1 MTYVPVDIFVLDRAG
16 AHPPIPNVLVRLL
29 NQQGQLI
36 QAQALTDDTGK
47 ASFLLPSDQSPFE
60 ARCYRRATGFYS
72 PVQLDVS
79 DDPTVSNQFNV
90 YGDTL
95 QRPLSKDLRICVAF
109 GYFLDGTKS
118 PFAGCSVHFMPMFDP
133 LIIDGD
139 AVLKERV
146 IGRTDQNG
154 YLEIGL
160 IRCAK
165 YEVMIEGLVD
175 ITRTIFVP
183 DSVNVNLPDLLFPV
197 VASIVLDPV
206 PTALEVGQQLVVEP
220 VVWAS
225 SGLQLYGTACN
236 DIRWSSSDPDVLAVT
251 VTRDNL
257 TLRGMAPG
265 VASLVGVRYDNSI
278 ARIPNTPISGQPVP
292 ISVTP

>member
-1 MTYVPVDIFVLDRAG
+1 MADLPVDIFVLDRAG
-16 AHPPIPNVLVRLL
+16 AHAPIQGVLVRLL
-29 NQQGQLI
+29 SQQGQLI
-36 QAQALTDDTGK
+36 QAQATTDQNGK

-72 PVQLDVS
+72 PAQIGVV

-90 YGDTL
+90 YGDVL
-95 QRPLSKDLRICVAF
+95 QRPLSKDPRICVAF

-118 PFAGCSVHFMPMFDP
+118 PFAGCSAHFIPMFDP
-133 LIIDGD
+133 LIVDGD
-139 AVLKERV
+139 AVLKERT
-146 IGRTDQNG
+146 ICRTDQNG

-165 YEVMIEGLVD
+165 YEVMVEGLVD
-175 ITRTIFVP
+175 ITRTIYVP

-197 VASIVLDPV
+197 IEAVVFDPV
-206 PTALEVGQQLVVEP
+206 PDTLTVGQNLTVVP

-236 DIRWSSSDPDVLAVT
+236 DIRWSSTDPDVMAVT
-251 VTRDNL
+251 ITRDNL
-257 TLRGMAPG
+257 TLRGMKAG
-265 VASLVGVRYDNSI
+265 TALLVAERYDNSI
-278 ARIPNTPISGQPVP
+278 IKIPNTPIQGLPP
-292 ISVTP
+292 TISVLP